1 MRSHG
6 VPNFAD
12 PDSAGDL
19 PKADAHQLGVGSAQ
33 LGSAQHAC
41 RHLLPSNGGSISR
54 TSVQECME
62 ASDCPS
68 ALVQRVLIE
77 ERAFAR
83 CMRSHGVPR
92 WPDPTIDSQGRP
104 IFAISISA
112 LGFDPYSSRVWA
124 KGNQCSS
131 LMPGLP
137 GLPAQVSP

>member
-1 MRSHG
+1 
-6 VPNFAD
+6 
-12 PDSAGDL
+12 
-19 PKADAHQLGVGSAQ
+19 
-33 LGSAQHAC
+33 
-41 RHLLPSNGGSISR
+41 
-54 TSVQECME
+54 ME